1 MKQLIIEAL
10 KNGEIVR
17 FKFSDE
23 FTFTSNVLLD
33 ELATDPNYIYVG
45 QSKNKSNSR
54 IVNLLEVGTIQ
65 IADK

>member
-45 QSKNKSNSR
+45 QSTNKSNSR